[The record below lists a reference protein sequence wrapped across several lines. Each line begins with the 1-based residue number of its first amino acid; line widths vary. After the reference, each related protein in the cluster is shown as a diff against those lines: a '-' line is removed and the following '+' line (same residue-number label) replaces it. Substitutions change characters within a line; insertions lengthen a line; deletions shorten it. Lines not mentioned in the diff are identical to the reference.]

1 MDSIFDWLE
10 PTEAGL
16 FDISDGTDRLRDVLR
31 IHRSGER
38 PELDGCVAALVGVMD
53 RRGSADGA
61 QTDRAAE
68 WVRSKLYGLTTMDR
82 WAAVAD
88 LGNITAGPTEAD
100 TRAALD
106 VV

>member
-16 FDISDGTDRLRDVLR
+16 FDISDGADRLRDVLR

-53 RRGSADGA
+53 RRGSGWRTDGPRGRMGTE
-61 QTDRAAE
+61 QT
-68 WVRSKLYGLTTMDR
+68 VRPDHHGP
-82 WAAVAD
+82 
-88 LGNITAGPTEAD
+88 LGGRRRP
-100 TRAALD
+100 RQHHSRSH
-106 VV
+106 